1 MRQRHAGPG
10 LWPSLPPK
18 AAGTNSDKE
27 AGLMTRLS
35 TSRPLLS
42 PLEGGGVSRRLAPA
56 SRRLR
61 TRRVL
66 VENMRGER
74 QRGAMLADASLP
86 PKAAESNTD
95 KATSWLARVPASD
108 SPQSLMEGGGGGR
121 RLALAGQRLL
131 TRRVPVHEL
140 AGRRDWLL
148 GGRCRPRQM
157 E

>member
-1 MRQRHAGPG
+1 
-10 LWPSLPPK
+10 
-18 AAGTNSDKE
+18 
-27 AGLMTRLS
+27 
-35 TSRPLLS
+35 
-42 PLEGGGVSRRLAPA
+42 LEGGGVSCRLAPA

-66 VENMRGER
+66 VEHMRGEW

-121 RLALAGQRLL
+121 RLALAGRRLL

-140 AGRRDWLL
+140 AGRRGWRL
-148 GGRCRPRQM
+148 GGWRRPCRM
-157 E
+157 G

>member
-1 MRQRHAGPG
+1 M
-10 LWPSLPPK
+10 PPK

-35 TSRPLLS
+35 ASRPPLS
-42 PLEGGGVSRRLAPA
+42 LLEGGGVSCRLAPA

-66 VENMRGER
+66 VEHMRGEW

-95 KATSWLARVPASD
+95 KATSWLARGPASD
-108 SPQSLMEGGGGGR
+108 SPQSLVEGGGGGR
-121 RLALAGQRLL
+121 RLALAGRRLL

-140 AGRRDWLL
+140 AGRRGWRL
-148 GGRCRPRQM
+148 GGRRRPCRMGKPLGSLI
-157 E
+157 